1 MRMHGPLTQEAG
13 PGCRGRALGC
23 QSVARGPELQTL
35 QWVSE
40 DTAVQCCSDNMT
52 HGQIMQQLTSK
63 SEQCINSDI
72 CCITGSHVW
81 HGGGGEASQAQVTFV
96 YTVQLTCNAVCICHG
111 DLLLLS
117 DAGQRHIEVGESH
130 LTCGPRMHHLSP
142 WPGTSSQMYRPPPG
156 AGHRCKHQN
165 ILRQYV
171 SSCEYIR
178 DYKSLQSIRYSFP
191 NDQKRNLQRLETN
204 SIIVNIMRGA
214 NHHYHGSCK
223 KGTQYL
229 FYVIY
234 CVDFPLTGL
243 RLRVFPFQLF
253 NFAEIYL
260 RWPEVIDCG

>member
-1 MRMHGPLTQEAG
+1 MTPHECIKTTDTRSGHLTG
-13 PGCRGRALGC
+13 
-23 QSVARGPELQTL
+23 S
-35 QWVSE
+35 
-40 DTAVQCCSDNMT
+40 
-52 HGQIMQQLTSK
+52 
-63 SEQCINSDI
+63 
-72 CCITGSHVW
+72 GSHVW
-81 HGGGGEASQAQVTFV
+81 LWQGGEASQVTFV
-96 YTVQLTCNAVCICHG
+96 YTVKLTCNAVCICHG

-117 DAGQRHIEVGESH
+117 DARQRHIEVSESH

-156 AGHRCKHQN
+156 AGHR
-165 ILRQYV
+165 
-171 SSCEYIR
+171 
-178 DYKSLQSIRYSFP
+178 RYSFP

-204 SIIVNIMRGA
+204 SIIVNIMRGTS
-214 NHHYHGSCK
+214 HHYHGSCK

-260 RWPEVIDCG
+260 RWPEVIDCAESEHMTRIQIAAWPRVN

>member
-1 MRMHGPLTQEAG
+1 MTPHECIKT
-13 PGCRGRALGC
+13 
-23 QSVARGPELQTL
+23 T
-35 QWVSE
+35 
-40 DTAVQCCSDNMT
+40 DTRSGHFT
-52 HGQIMQQLTSK
+52 GS
-63 SEQCINSDI
+63 
-72 CCITGSHVW
+72 GSHVW
-81 HGGGGEASQAQVTFV
+81 LWQGGEATQVTFV
-96 YTVQLTCNAVCICHG
+96 YTVKLTCNAVCICHG

-117 DAGQRHIEVGESH
+117 DARQRHIEVSESH
-130 LTCGPRMHHLSP
+130 LTCGPGMHHLSP
-142 WPGTSSQMYRPPPG
+142 WPGTSSQMYRQPPG

-178 DYKSLQSIRYSFP
+178 DYKSLQSIRFSFP

-214 NHHYHGSCK
+214 SHHYHGSCK

-260 RWPEVIDCG
+260 RWPEVIDCAESEHMTRIQIAAWPRVN